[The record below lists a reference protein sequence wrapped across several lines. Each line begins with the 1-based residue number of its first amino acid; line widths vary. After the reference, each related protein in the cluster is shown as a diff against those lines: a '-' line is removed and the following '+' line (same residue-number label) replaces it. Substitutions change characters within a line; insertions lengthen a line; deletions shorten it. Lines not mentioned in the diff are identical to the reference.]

1 MESITRPSTSSSLT
15 SSHKP
20 SNIAAAV
27 VAADPTAGPQ
37 LKPAAE
43 PDKIIFTSPPLDS
56 EDFRASDLAFTA
68 PRVPSSAATAVVA
81 VPPEDPTGNGLEQH
95 QRHRHHLRD
104 DDDDQTDSGSA
115 PPGFRLRP
123 RGHSAP
129 MIISRVTEMTTASI
143 PERSLTL
150 VYAQIPVKTFQTAA
164 NAVVSGPMPEKGHEG
179 HHHHHHE
186 ERPFTFANALP
197 LKVRNIRRPKPRK
210 HKRPPSFFQSPK
222 QPRFLDAGNTLGPS
236 DIDTSESNSNHVVY
250 SHHGGGGDHG
260 EHGHH
265 DGDHNH
271 LDNAHHHGRHTAISK
286 RIDGQ

>member
-1 MESITRPSTSSSLT
+1 M
-15 SSHKP
+15 
-20 SNIAAAV
+20 A
-27 VAADPTAGPQ
+27 AADPTAGPQ

-68 PRVPSSAATAVVA
+68 PRVPSSPATAVVA
-81 VPPEDPTGNGLEQH
+81 VPSAEDPTGNGLEQH
-95 QRHRHHLRD
+95 HRHQHHHLRD

-179 HHHHHHE
+179 HEGHHHHHHHHHRE

-197 LKVRNIRRPKPRK
+197 LKVR
-210 HKRPPSFFQSPK
+210 
-222 QPRFLDAGNTLGPS
+222 
-236 DIDTSESNSNHVVY
+236 
-250 SHHGGGGDHG
+250 
-260 EHGHH
+260 
-265 DGDHNH
+265 
-271 LDNAHHHGRHTAISK
+271 HT
-286 RIDGQ
+286 R